1 MIQEMDPPS
10 PFRLESFGNMSRQ
23 VEHAIQEQQQ
33 RMQHAHRRVDDAGGR
48 IRQLENERREIE
60 AQISHF
66 HAADKRS
73 EKEQQ
78 LVLEALK
85 EQTQEAAAKTA
96 ELEAECKGFEER
108 VEQDRL
114 AYVKQLYG
122 NALSFDKKRRALFD
136 ETDSEHT
143 GLQLELVKKLEN
155 VNRLTGEVLRLVNRG
170 ETQNL
175 SAPDAPYC
183 KWTALDEIAQE
194 WTTLRQM
201 E

>member
-1 MIQEMDPPS
+1 MRARVGRRRASDATALTARGPS
-10 PFRLESFGNMSRQ
+10 
-23 VEHAIQEQQQ
+23 A
-33 RMQHAHRRVDDAGGR
+33 A
-48 IRQLENERREIE
+48 ERREIE